1 MLSFKGCIIMKLKK
15 SSFNAI
21 IVIIIRVTV
30 KRGLTMRGNLILL
43 FVAMI
48 WGAAFVAQ
56 KTGMDYVGAFTFNGV
71 RFALGAISLIPLIYF
86 FSRQNKA
93 LENEEEDKA
102 IIKIGFMAG
111 LVMFCAISLQ
121 QIGLIYTTAGKTAFI
136 TCLYI
141 VLVPLI
147 GVFLGNRLKLNTVL
161 GVLLA
166 VVGLYFLCVKEN
178 FLISYGD
185 FLVLICSLF
194 WAIHILLIDR
204 YAKNLD
210 SIKLACCQFLFCSLF
225 SMIIALT
232 FEEVQ
237 LKTII
242 EGSIPILYGGLAS
255 VGIAYTLQIVG
266 QKYTSPSNAAM
277 IMSTETIFGVLAGMI
292 FLNEVLGYREIIGCI
307 LMMVAIIIAQF
318 DLEKYLKKIKGL

>member
-1 MLSFKGCIIMKLKK
+1 MKLKK

-93 LENEEEDKA
+93 QENEGEDKA

-210 SIKLACCQFLFCSLF
+210 SINR
-225 SMIIALT
+225 
-232 FEEVQ
+232 
-237 LKTII
+237 
-242 EGSIPILYGGLAS
+242 GL
-255 VGIAYTLQIVG
+255 
-266 QKYTSPSNAAM
+266 
-277 IMSTETIFGVLAGMI
+277 ST
-292 FLNEVLGYREIIGCI
+292 NDLGYQIGSFFCAWNI
-307 LMMVAIIIAQF
+307 HTALDDFLAFMQVRKRLHKLDSYWKSKTPLNLIYRGVCF
-318 DLEKYLKKIKGL
+318 